1 MDDNVNNII
10 KSSWNIIFLIF
21 YFSFFSDRDWC
32 EAPYNVTIM
41 YLWYEMG
48 QNQLKFIDLFS
59 DVAQTF
65 CFLNRG
71 TTNTNYILVGNERLK
86 AIYNCI
92 N

>member
-1 MDDNVNNII
+1 
-10 KSSWNIIFLIF
+10 
-21 YFSFFSDRDWC
+21 
-32 EAPYNVTIM
+32 M